1 MDDPWNRGSEA
12 LHYCQKQAEKVA
24 IRHGGHGSHSD
35 GAGGN
40 DDYFYSLREEAMK
53 YKIEKNTV
61 QETLILPL
69 YSRKLCT
76 ELYPNLYQDEKS

>member
-1 MDDPWNRGSEA
+1 MKDDELQFDHSCHVLYSKTCKKEIQSKIA

-40 DDYFYSLREEAMK
+40 DDS
-53 YKIEKNTV
+53 TV
-61 QETLILPL
+61 IGKTLLSAAFSGFL
-69 YSRKLCT
+69 QRSVT
-76 ELYPNLYQDEKS
+76 MG